1 MTDSVPPPPS
11 DRRLQRAAK
20 MALAQFDETSWRQ
33 HFRFRVAALA
43 LTAVAV
49 AALVGPAWAGLV
61 AFGSCLALW
70 LEHRTALHLRADVV
84 ALDHADAAAAHAAL
98 TRAEHGVGLI
108 CASYGL
114 PYLGLAFAP
123 APGALI
129 ALLMAAG
136 MLATMIGQ
144 HVMTARMA
152 FFTLPWPAVICAV
165 SVWMLSPPALAPFTA
180 VLGLA
185 VSANGFVLVRAG
197 LHAAQAQIKAR
208 LDSEDVAAQFEQRVA
223 SRTAELETAKAQA
236 EAANAAKSQFIAN
249 MSHEL
254 RTPLNAII
262 GYAELLREAAGEDD
276 RQDDARDLDRV
287 NGAAQRLL
295 RLINEV
301 LDVAKMEA
309 GRMEAE
315 RQRFDVDDM
324 VCDVEDTLRPLV
336 EANWNAFTVTI
347 DGDLGVAETDAFKLS
362 QCLIN
367 LLSNAAKFTENGAVT
382 LTAQR
387 LTRANCDWLR
397 FAVSDTGIGMSES
410 AIARLFKPFMQADAS
425 TTRAYG
431 GTGLGLYLSRS
442 IAQLLGGDLTVSS
455 TPGHGTTFVLEAP
468 VLLAAPAV
476 AKAA

>member
-1 MTDSVPPPPS
+1 
-11 DRRLQRAAK
+11 
-20 MALAQFDETSWRQ
+20 
-33 HFRFRVAALA
+33 
-43 LTAVAV
+43 
-49 AALVGPAWAGLV
+49 
-61 AFGSCLALW
+61 
-70 LEHRTALHLRADVV
+70 
-84 ALDHADAAAAHAAL
+84 
-98 TRAEHGVGLI
+98 
-108 CASYGL
+108 
-114 PYLGLAFAP
+114 
-123 APGALI
+123 
-129 ALLMAAG
+129 
-136 MLATMIGQ
+136 
-144 HVMTARMA
+144 
-152 FFTLPWPAVICAV
+152 
-165 SVWMLSPPALAPFTA
+165 MLSPPALAPFTA

-197 LHAAQAQIKAR
+197 FQGAQAQIKAR

-262 GYAELLREAAGEDD
+262 GYTELLREAAGEDD

-324 VCDVEDTLRPLV
+324 VRDVEDTLRPLV

-442 IAQLLGGDLTVSS
+442 IARLLGGDLTVSS